1 MSRYKPALLSCDHC
15 RISTRALLWG
25 AIADGY
31 NGMDHPLW
39 ESCGFNENTIA
50 DRLRLIELDQEEM
63 KVRGREL
70 HDHVVVPNLD
80 AIVDRFYGALLE
92 IDEFNRLVDGSS
104 TAARLRESQ
113 KSYLL
118 GLGIDFHRREYF
130 EERLR
135 IGFVHQ
141 RVGVP
146 QSLYQCTF
154 QRLQSLL
161 IEFIPD
167 TIRDDQAAFAE
178 MLRFILKITALDMS
192 LAVESYYSNRV
203 SDLTK
208 SLESE
213 RDETVRLRKLAVT
226 DWLTDLRNH
235 SYSNRC
241 LGAALEQVRVEK
253 SPLCVIM
260 ADLDHF
266 KAINDA
272 HGHLVGDEI
281 LQIAAGRM
289 ISGARADDEVCRYGG
304 EEFLFILHDTDITE
318 GEEVAERVRTHI
330 KSDAMHSRDAQLM
343 VTISLGIAQARD
355 DDTVDSLIE
364 RADQA
369 LYEAKHAGRDC
380 VRRLD

>member
-1 MSRYKPALLSCDHC
+1 
-15 RISTRALLWG
+15 
-25 AIADGY
+25 
-31 NGMDHPLW
+31 MDYPLW
-39 ESCGFNENTIA
+39 ESCGFDESTIA
-50 DRLRLIELDQEEM
+50 DRLRLIELDQEGMEAS
-63 KVRGREL
+63 GRKL

-80 AIVDRFYGALLE
+80 AIVERFYGSLLRIE
-92 IDEFNRLVDGSS
+92 DFNRFVDGSA

-113 KSYLL
+113 KRYLL

-135 IGFVHQ
+135 IGSVHQ

-154 QRLQSLL
+154 QGLQSLL
-161 IEFIPD
+161 IEYIPD
-167 TIRDDQAAFAE
+167 AIRDDRPAFAE
-178 MLRFILKITALDMS
+178 LLRFILKITALDMS
-192 LAVESYYSNRV
+192 LAVESYCSDRE

-208 SLESE
+208 SLASE

-226 DWLTDLRNH
+226 DWLTNLRNH
-235 SYSNRC
+235 SYSKRC
-241 LGAALEQVRVEK
+241 LGAALERTLIEN

-266 KAINDA
+266 KEINDA

-289 ISGARADDEVCRYGG
+289 ISGARAHDEICRYGG
-304 EEFLFILHDTDITE
+304 EEFLFILHATDITE
-318 GEEVAERVRTHI
+318 GEEVAERVRMHI
-330 KSDAMHSRDAQLM
+330 NSDAMHSRDAQLM

-355 DDTVDSLIE
+355 GDTVDTLIE

-369 LYEAKHAGRDC
+369 LYAAKRAGRDC
-380 VRRLD
+380 VRLA